1 MKIGGR
7 DELVL
12 TLVKNCPKVEESF
25 RFSKKPVMQWEPVC
39 NMELRQAKVMMEV
52 EQQLPVMV
60 GEWYKFQVRLNSR
73 EE

>member
-1 MKIGGR
+1 M
-7 DELVL
+7 L